1 MAVTIRVPAA
11 VRLATVGRLPQAR
24 CPAGLVNPCRV
35 LRAGRAA
42 PLRAGRRGRQPGPAG
57 EQVAEHSEG
66 VLAILAGGGQVG
78 ADREERPGI
87 PDSDRQPP
95 EIFCCSFTIRTSRS
109 AWLLS
114 TGTRKS
120 VSYTHLRAHE
130 TVLDLVCR
138 L

>member
-78 ADREERPGI
+78 ADREERPGTCLLYT
-87 PDSDRQPP
+87 SD
-95 EIFCCSFTIRTSRS
+95 
-109 AWLLS
+109 AADDL
-114 TGTRKS
+114 TR
-120 VSYTHLRAHE
+120 V
-130 TVLDLVCR
+130 DLGGR
-138 L
+138 RIIKKQ

>member
-1 MAVTIRVPAA
+1 MPGVQLGWLTR
-11 VRLATVGRLPQAR
+11 
-24 CPAGLVNPCRV
+24 AGV

-78 ADREERPGI
+78 ADRARNARA

-114 TGTRKS
+114 KGTRKS
-120 VSYTHLRAHE
+120 LAKRSTSSRCRSSRASSATTVSYTHLRA
-130 TVLDLVCR
+130 T
-138 L
+138 